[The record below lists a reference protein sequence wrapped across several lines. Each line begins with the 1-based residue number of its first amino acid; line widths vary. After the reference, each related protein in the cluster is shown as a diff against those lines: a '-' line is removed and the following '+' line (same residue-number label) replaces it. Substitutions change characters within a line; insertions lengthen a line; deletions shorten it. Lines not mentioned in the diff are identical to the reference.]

1 MSQTKFAVANEKPT
15 NSNARASREALKRL
29 SIHLEQRVSTRLE
42 TVFALTLEFP
52 VRRVKLLLMKSRV
65 LALLGCA
72 VIAVAALSLTNGRA
86 QSAKFQSY
94 KIIKTYPHD
103 KACYTQGLQWI
114 GSSFLES
121 CGEQGKSNLRE
132 VALNGKVVRQK
143 ALPKEIFAEGMVRL
157 GSRVYQLTW
166 QQGYGFV
173 HDANSFKDLGKFAYP
188 KPITEGWGLTTDGKS
203 LIVSDG
209 SSKLYWLDAKSFAV
223 QRSLTVK
230 NDGREVSQL
239 NELEWV
245 AGEIWANVW
254 LTDLVARIDP
264 KTGRIK
270 AWINFAGLRPDSAL
284 KKFDS
289 VLNGIAYDAASKR
302 VFVTGKNWDKLYE
315 VAVQ

>member
-1 MSQTKFAVANEKPT
+1 MNP
-15 NSNARASREALKRL
+15 
-29 SIHLEQRVSTRLE
+29 
-42 TVFALTLEFP
+42 
-52 VRRVKLLLMKSRV
+52 RV

-72 VIAVAALSLTNGRA
+72 VIAVAALGVTDKTVAKSAA

-94 KIIKTYPHD
+94 KILKTYPHD

-121 CGEQGKSNLRE
+121 CGQQGKSNLRE
-132 VALNGKVVRQK
+132 VALSGAVIRQK
-143 ALPKEIFAEGMVRL
+143 RLPNEVFAEGMVRL
-157 GSRVYQLTW
+157 GSKVYQLTW

-173 HDANSFKDLGKFAYP
+173 HEMSSFKDLGKFTYP

-203 LIVSDG
+203 LILSDG
-209 SSKLYWLDAKSFAV
+209 SSKLYWLDAKTFAV
-223 QRSLTVK
+223 QRSVTVK

-245 AGEIWANVW
+245 NGEIWANVW

-264 KTGRIK
+264 KTGQIN

-284 KKFDS
+284 KNFEA

-302 VFVTGKNWDKLYE
+302 VFVTGKLWDKLFE